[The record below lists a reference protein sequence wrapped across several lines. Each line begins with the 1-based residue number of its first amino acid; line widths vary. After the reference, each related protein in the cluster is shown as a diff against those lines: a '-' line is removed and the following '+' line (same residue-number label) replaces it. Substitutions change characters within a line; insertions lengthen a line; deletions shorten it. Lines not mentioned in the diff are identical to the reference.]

1 MTKPMSVKEPS
12 VHHGVTPPLRVESA
26 PVFDPST
33 SPFAGLGLIPEL
45 CRAVAESGYTSPTP
59 IQTQSIPILLKG
71 HDLLGCAQTGTG
83 KTAAFALPIL
93 QLLYAQR
100 QPPPPVEH
108 KPARHPPQARKIRAL
123 VLSPTRELASQI
135 EESFRVYGAHTGI
148 TSTVIFGGV
157 KQGAQV
163 QRLRMGIDILVATP
177 GRLLDLMGQGFVSL
191 KDLQFFVL
199 DEADRMLDMGFIHDV
214 RKVLAALPDV
224 KQSLLFSATMP
235 PDIEA
240 LAMSFLRSPQ
250 RVAVAPVSSTAE
262 RISQSVYKVAK
273 NDKPKLLAHLL
284 KDANLS
290 RVLVF
295 TRTKHGANKVVK
307 QLAESGYV
315 GEAIHG
321 NKSQNAREAA
331 LAHFKSGETRI
342 LVATDIA
349 ARGIDVDN
357 VSHVIN
363 YDLPNEPESY
373 VHRIGRTARAG
384 AEGIAIA
391 FCDWDEQGFLNSIE
405 KLTRQK
411 VPVVPDHPFAKS
423 NRGGEP
429 AAVPSDRPPR
439 REPREQSG
447 PRPPSSHGTRPQP
460 QRPQGERSGG
470 SPGGPRPPRPDNGS
484 RPHGGSKPQPSHA
497 RKPDDR
503 GAGPRPHGRPQS
515 GDKGGSRGQ
524 NRSGGGGDR
533 SRGQSS
539 SDRERI
545 ERQLDWMKRYT

>member
-1 MTKPMSVKEPS
+1 MTKTTSPKESP
-12 VHHGVTPPLRVESA
+12 VHHGTTA
-26 PVFDPST
+26 PSHVPSTIAFDPST
-33 SPFAGLGLIPEL
+33 SPFAALGLIPEL
-45 CRAVAESGYTSPTP
+45 CRAVAESGYESPTP

-108 KPARHPPQARKIRAL
+108 RPARHPPQARKIRAL

-163 QRLRMGIDILVATP
+163 QKLRIGIDILVATP

-214 RKVLAALPDV
+214 RKVLAALPAV

-284 KDANLS
+284 TDPSFS

-307 QLAESGYV
+307 QLAEAGYR

-411 VPVVPDHPFAKS
+411 VPVVPDHPFVSSA
-423 NRGGEP
+423 RGGHSP
-429 AAVPSDRPPR
+429 APPSDRPPQR
-439 REPREQSG
+439 DFRDRSG
-447 PRPPSSHGTRPQP
+447 PRPQGGSGDRNRPPQKPKSEPTGRPAERGLQPKPKARPQSSGSGGGRGHG
-460 QRPQGERSGG
+460 RPSGGGERSR
-470 SPGGPRPPRPDNGS
+470 S
-484 RPHGGSKPQPSHA
+484 
-497 RKPDDR
+497 
-503 GAGPRPHGRPQS
+503 QS
-515 GDKGGSRGQ
+515 EGQ
-524 NRSGGGGDR
+524 
-533 SRGQSS
+533 
-539 SDRERI
+539 RERVD
-545 ERQLDWMKRYT
+545 RQLDWMKRYS